1 MIGDPPPPRPDLR
14 LDGPGMTA
22 VPGSLSPVDPE
33 GRLLATWRW
42 WEVVGMT
49 LVGTLLGLVAAAIV
63 VLATGTTV
71 TDTGA
76 SGPSDLL
83 AGIVS
88 DVVLMATLLFWLR
101 RRHPQWKAIIGFPP
115 RRRFPKEAGIGAVL
129 GILVRI
135 AAGIVSAAV
144 VAVLTSVSN
153 SQVKIPEQVDTNLAP
168 AAFAMFVVYAVIVA
182 PITEEFVF
190 RGLLYRSIRDR
201 RGVALGAV
209 VSAILFGLV
218 HAVPGVP
225 WLDVV
230 ALQITM
236 VVTGIGLALIYER
249 RKNLVSDIA
258 GHAAFNLVA
267 VVAIAAGA
275 GYINLSWPA
284 SVPFWR

>member
-1 MIGDPPPPRPDLR
+1 MI
-14 LDGPGMTA
+14 
-22 VPGSLSPVDPE
+22 
-33 GRLLATWRW
+33 
-42 WEVVGMT
+42 
-49 LVGTLLGLVAAAIV
+49 
-63 VLATGTTV
+63 
-71 TDTGA
+71 
-76 SGPSDLL
+76 
-83 AGIVS
+83 
-88 DVVLMATLLFWLR
+88 FWLR
-101 RRHPQWKAIIGFPP
+101 RRHPDWRAIIGFPS
-115 RRRFPKEAGIGAVL
+115 RRRVPKEAGIGALL

-135 AAGIVSAAV
+135 AAGIASAAV

-168 AAFAMFVVYAVIVA
+168 VAFAMFVVYAVIVA

-209 VSAILFGLV
+209 VSAVLFGLV

-275 GYINLSWPA
+275 GYINVPWHVLWRLSGSA
-284 SVPFWR
+284 ALPFWR

>member
-1 MIGDPPPPRPDLR
+1 MMGDPPPPRPDLR
-14 LDGPGMTA
+14 LDGPGMTP
-22 VPGSLSPVDPE
+22 VPGSLSPVDAD

-49 LVGTLLGLVAAAIV
+49 LVGMLLGLIAAAVIV
-63 VLATGTTV
+63 LVTGTTV
-71 TDTGA
+71 TQTGA

-101 RRHPQWKAIIGFPP
+101 RRHPNWWAIIGFPS
-115 RRRFPKEAGIGAVL
+115 RRGLPKEAGIGAAL

-135 AAGIVSAAV
+135 AAGIASAAV
-144 VAVLTSVSN
+144 VAVLTSASN

-201 RGVALGAV
+201 RGVALGAI
-209 VSAILFGLV
+209 VSAVLFGLV

-236 VVTGIGLALIYER
+236 VVTGVGLALIYER

-275 GYINLSWPA
+275 GFIHVPWHIPWHLS
-284 SVPFWR
+284 